1 MSRRLILGDGD
12 VGAIK
17 HLIISDKSY
26 VRTNDG
32 WVELSHQVPCLEEN
46 KIDEEEE
53 WKKIVEER
61 RKKMW
66 KRYSRRRK

>member
-1 MSRRLILGDGD
+1 MSRRLILGDVD
-12 VGAIK
+12 VGVVK
-17 HLIISDKSY
+17 HLVISDKSY
-26 VRTNDG
+26 VHTNYG
-32 WVELSHQVPCLEEN
+32 LVELSHQVPCLEEN
-46 KIDEEEE
+46 KIDEEEA